1 MCVNKLHSVSIYGT
15 SMMFDFTSL
24 GQEKRIE
31 SDQTHPLGITK
42 PSCLPEALMQEV
54 VAAPPR

>member
-1 MCVNKLHSVSIYGT
+1 
-15 SMMFDFTSL
+15 MMFDFTSL

-31 SDQTHPLGITK
+31 SDQRHPLGITK